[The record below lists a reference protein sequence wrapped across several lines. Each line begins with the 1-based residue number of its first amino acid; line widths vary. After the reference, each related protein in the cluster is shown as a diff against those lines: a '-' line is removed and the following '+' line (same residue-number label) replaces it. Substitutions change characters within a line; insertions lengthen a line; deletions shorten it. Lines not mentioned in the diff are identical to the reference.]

1 MSERS
6 RVLALLDELHATES
20 AGAAAMTRWLAVA
33 VDPTLRGGLRVI
45 AARDAAHGA
54 LALERLHAL
63 GAAPERQPSVAR
75 AELLRLVE
83 APDVPDGTK
92 LRAMVERLP
101 SDRSD
106 RVREAAADIVEDL
119 ETRALV
125 ETMGD
130 DDRASLAWL
139 RAMGEGATPGPADAY
154 DGDVAIAGLSAL
166 AQAEAASAAV
176 FEAWHDA
183 CGSGG
188 LRGGLRTIAAREAA
202 HASLLAARLA
212 ELTGTI
218 AESGALPGVTG
229 VAARWASPA
238 WSDAEKLGALLARQS
253 SPAAVAAPV
262 VRIASVA
269 DAETRAMLLLVAE
282 GEHATIAW
290 LRAYQRAVPPEGRVV
305 APAVA
310 PLRRA

>member
-20 AGAAAMTRWLAVA
+20 AGAAAMTRWLDVA

-54 LALERLHAL
+54 LALERLRAL
-63 GAAPERQPSVAR
+63 GAVPERQPSVAR

-101 SDRSD
+101 SDRSG

-139 RAMGEGATPGPADAY
+139 RAMGEGAAPGPADAY

-166 AQAEAASAAV
+166 AQAEAASAIV
-176 FEAWHDA
+176 FEAWRDA

-218 AESGALPGVTG
+218 AERALPGVTG

-262 VRIASVA
+262 VRIASAA

-305 APAVA
+305 APAAA